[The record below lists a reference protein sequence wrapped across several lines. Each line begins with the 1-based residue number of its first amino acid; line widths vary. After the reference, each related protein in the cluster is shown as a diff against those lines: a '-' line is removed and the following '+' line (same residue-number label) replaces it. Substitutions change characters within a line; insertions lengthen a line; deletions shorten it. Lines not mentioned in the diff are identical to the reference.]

1 MIATDAPDIGTLL
14 ATVTPRLARLA
25 TPAAADAATV
35 GRRDAERARVLHRVL
50 EEWGVSCRESSDL
63 TVLEA
68 FGVASGRGVEV
79 TVAADLAPRARALAY
94 ARCLVRLAL
103 GDGRAFATWFDYRPG
118 HAPEHRTAEERR
130 GAAAVDSMAR
140 ALLAGRLEAAP
151 RYLLAAPH
159 AAMEPDGASGLLGG
173 CSRALLGGLHR
184 ASSAL
189 YWRSD
194 SYQAL
199 RASEPMVRFTAG
211 VHALLSLPGAPRAA

>member
-1 MIATDAPDIGTLL
+1 MIATDARDIGTLL
-14 ATVTPRLARLA
+14 ATVSPRLARLA

-35 GRRDAERARVLHRVL
+35 GRRDLERARVLRRVL
-50 EEWGVSCRESSDL
+50 EEWGVSCRESCDL

-68 FGVASGRGVEV
+68 FGVASARGVEI

-103 GDGRAFATWFDYRPG
+103 GDACAFATWFDYRPG

-159 AAMEPDGASGLLGG
+159 ASMEPDASGLLGG

>member
-1 MIATDAPDIGTLL
+1 
-14 ATVTPRLARLA
+14 
-25 TPAAADAATV
+25 
-35 GRRDAERARVLHRVL
+35 
-50 EEWGVSCRESSDL
+50 
-63 TVLEA
+63 
-68 FGVASGRGVEV
+68 
-79 TVAADLAPRARALAY
+79 LAY

-211 VHALLSLPGAPRAA
+211 VHALLSLPGARRAARRGRPTAPGVGLGGGLGGGGVKRRRGGGVSRGPGGAARAPPRGPPPPPPRPATRRQRPEPPARVAASLPPDCRRHAG